1 MHHLGPLLARRQ
13 LTTGD
18 RPLSEDD
25 VAQKLAVHEAVCA
38 ERWKQAEARLKRI
51 ELVLIAIV
59 FLLLLGEGTA
69 LEVVKR
75 LVAK

>member
-1 MHHLGPLLARRQ
+1 M
-13 LTTGD
+13 
-18 RPLSEDD
+18 SEDD
-25 VAQKLAVHEAVCA
+25 VAQKLAVHEAICA
-38 ERWKQAEARLKRI
+38 ERWKQAEGRLKRI

-59 FLLLLGEGTA
+59 FLLLLGEDTA

>member
-1 MHHLGPLLARRQ
+1 MITFSGALDQIMR
-13 LTTGD
+13 
-18 RPLSEDD
+18 LSEDD
-25 VAQKLAVHEAVCA
+25 VAQKLAVHEVVCA

-59 FLLLLGEGTA
+59 FLLLLGEGTV

>member
-1 MHHLGPLLARRQ
+1 M
-13 LTTGD
+13 
-18 RPLSEDD
+18 SEDD
-25 VAQKLAVHEAVCA
+25 VAQKLAVHEAVCS
-38 ERWKQAEARLKRI
+38 ERWKQTEARLKRI

-59 FLLLLGEGTA
+59 FLLLLGEGTV

>member
-1 MHHLGPLLARRQ
+1 MS
-13 LTTGD
+13 D
-18 RPLSEDD
+18 EE

-38 ERWKQAEARLKRI
+38 ERWKQTEARLKRI

-59 FLLLLGEGTA
+59 LLLLFGEGTV

-75 LVAK
+75 LIAK

>member
-1 MHHLGPLLARRQ
+1 MPMS
-13 LTTGD
+13 D
-18 RPLSEDD
+18 EE

-59 FLLLLGEGTA
+59 LLLLFGEGTVV
-69 LEVVKR
+69 EVVKR
-75 LVAK
+75 LIAR

>member
-1 MHHLGPLLARRQ
+1 MS
-13 LTTGD
+13 D
-18 RPLSEDD
+18 EE

-59 FLLLLGEGTA
+59 LLLLFGEGTV

-75 LVAK
+75 LLAK

>member
-1 MHHLGPLLARRQ
+1 M
-13 LTTGD
+13 
-18 RPLSEDD
+18 SEDD
-25 VAQKLAVHEAVCA
+25 AAQKLAVHEAICA
-38 ERWKQAEARLKRI
+38 ERWKQTEARLKRI

-59 FLLLLGEGTA
+59 LLLLFGEGTV

>member
-1 MHHLGPLLARRQ
+1 MS
-13 LTTGD
+13 D
-18 RPLSEDD
+18 EE

-59 FLLLLGEGTA
+59 LLLLFGEGTV

-75 LVAK
+75 LMAK

>member
-1 MHHLGPLLARRQ
+1 MQG
-13 LTTGD
+13 
-18 RPLSEDD
+18 SEGNI
-25 VAQKLAVHEAVCA
+25 AQELAVHEAVCA

-59 FLLLLGEGTA
+59 LLLLFGEGTV

-75 LVAK
+75 LLAK

>member
-1 MHHLGPLLARRQ
+1 MNI
-13 LTTGD
+13 GD
-18 RPLSEDD
+18 FPMSEDD

-38 ERWKQAEARLKRI
+38 ERWKQTEARLKRI

-59 FLLLLGEGTA
+59 LLLLLGEGTV